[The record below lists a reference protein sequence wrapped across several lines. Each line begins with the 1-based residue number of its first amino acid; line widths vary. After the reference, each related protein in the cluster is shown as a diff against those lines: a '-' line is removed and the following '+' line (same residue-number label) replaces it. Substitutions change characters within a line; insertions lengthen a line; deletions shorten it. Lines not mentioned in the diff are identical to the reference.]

1 VDYYNWAKS
10 FRELFEDGSDAYR
23 AGKRDAKFM
32 FNPEQGKFLEGIGAT
47 PQEIFDFVEDTFYG
61 GEPGFETSLLITA
74 MRREYFLKVQK
85 GQRSGRVIDMEK
97 LPSKS
102 AQMGGIEWLPRLIG
116 KAHAKL
122 RGEMPPELMYCCGG
136 DRAFLREYGI
146 HPADFL
152 REAWNAGDDHQ
163 RLLDFVRQS
172 AATRPA
178 DLAPAVCQ
186 ILPDGR
192 VKC

>member
-172 AATRPA
+172 AAARPA